1 MKLSWKK
8 IYRAKLF
15 FFSLLAMLIFC
26 YDAMLLSSF
35 SFPEIIGAQLGFRG
49 AVFLRV
55 SDEFCVVISFLVE

>member
-1 MKLSWKK
+1 
-8 IYRAKLF
+8 
-15 FFSLLAMLIFC
+15 MLIFC